1 MKKNITLE
9 KSYNFALRI
18 IRLCKYLNVRKDEYI
33 ISKQVLYTGTNIAA
47 FVEEAQQANDRDDF
61 AKSLS
66 SANKNAFKT
75 HFWLRLLKDGDYL
88 GDEMF
93 DSIIADCEELQKI
106 LVSSLKTT
114 RATIN

>member
-9 KSYNFALRI
+9 KSYNFAIRI
-18 IRLCKYLNVRKDEYI
+18 IRLCKYLNERKNEYI

-47 FVEEAQQANDRDDF
+47 FVEEAQQADDRDDF

-75 HFWLRLLKDGDYL
+75 NFWLRLLKDGEYL

-93 DSIIADCEELQKI
+93 ESIMADCEELQKI

-114 RATIN
+114 RSTVN